1 MTRNPPDLFDALAAL
16 DPVDADGLA
25 ADWGRS
31 RTAAELWVDLTSLP
45 ADESLAVVPARRPRR
60 WARAAVVA
68 SAAASVALGLIVI
81 GLPGSTNRAYGF
93 RQLDDGRIVIDWRAD
108 RNRGRELVEDLRD
121 YGLDVEIVAEV
132 PASPS
137 MVGVV
142 QPQSL
147 NTDDANP
154 RWWPPGVTLGGPD
167 GSPRVFTWTIDP
179 AVFDT
184 TIPVHLYVATPPGAD
199 YQVAGSVFE
208 PGEPLADARCDLSQP
223 LPPAEAAALAAE
235 AGLTVTWTV
244 ETPTAYQPDGF
255 TGQFRPSPT
264 MPEGTVVGD
273 QQINDHTVD
282 FKVRP
287 PGQWPTVVQ
296 DSDLA
301 YITDLTATCTGN

>member
-1 MTRNPPDLFDALAAL
+1 MTRTPHDLLDALTAL

-25 ADWGRS
+25 AGWARS
-31 RTAAELWVDLTSLP
+31 RTAPALLADLTSQTTDDSFA
-45 ADESLAVVPARRPRR
+45 ADPARRPRR
-60 WARAAVVA
+60 WARTAVVA
-68 SAAASVALGLIVI
+68 AAAASVALGLIVI

-142 QPQSL
+142 QPQNL

-167 GSPRVFTWTIDP
+167 GSPKPFTWTIDP

-184 TIPVHLYVATPPGAD
+184 TIPVHLYVATPPGED

-208 PGEPLADARCDLSQP
+208 PGEPLAESRCGLPQP
-223 LPPAEAAALAAE
+223 LPPAEAAALAGA

-244 ETPTAYQPDGF
+244 ETPTAYQP
-255 TGQFRPSPT
+255 
-264 MPEGTVVGD
+264 
-273 QQINDHTVD
+273 
-282 FKVRP
+282 
-287 PGQWPTVVQ
+287 
-296 DSDLA
+296 
-301 YITDLTATCTGN
+301 